1 MIERPSPNHDERP
14 PGKPISLLLLHY
26 TGMSTAA
33 GALER
38 LTDPAAKVSAH
49 YLIDEDGMVYR
60 LVDEARRAWHAG
72 VSEWAGERDINGIS
86 IGIEMVNPGH
96 VYPGYAGGYRQ
107 FPGPQMAA
115 LIALARDILAR
126 HAIPPQRVLGHSDVA
141 PARKTDPGELF
152 DWERLAMAGIGLM
165 PRRRVS
171 RRKRLAPGDDG
182 RLVRDLQKR
191 LRRFGYGIAISGMY
205 DQATEGV
212 VKAFQRHYRRDQV
225 DGIADAETR
234 AALDDL
240 LDQAGL

>member
-1 MIERPSPNHDERP
+1 
-14 PGKPISLLLLHY
+14 
-26 TGMSTAA
+26 MSTAA
-33 GALER
+33 GALAR

-49 YLIDEDGMVYR
+49 YLIDEDGTVYR

-96 VYPGYAGGYRQ
+96 AYPGYAGGYRQ
-107 FPGPQMAA
+107 FPEPQMAA

-126 HAIPPQRVLGHSDVA
+126 RAIPLQRVLGHSDVA

-191 LRRFGYGIAISGMY
+191 LRRFGYGIAVSGAY
-205 DQATEGV
+205 DQATESV
-212 VKAFQRHYRRDQV
+212 VSAFQRHYRRDQV